1 MFVSMWAFFPFFFLH
16 ILSCGCYFG
25 GRQLPPETSIRMRPP
40 YAPFS
45 PHSSRVRTEQL
56 WWFHLHTNNQPG
68 LRQPPSVWLL
78 LSLTS
83 PAVQQEWRSH
93 ASVINCLEPREW
105 RRAGVTQLKIKKTMA
120 AWMLLRNLEFFQHLC
135 THPAL
140 LCVFCKCP
148 ALHSSLLKACAN
160 NLLCDIPSYGWGDSL
175 FGQHLC
181 FQDKACS
188 IRKAV

>member
-1 MFVSMWAFFPFFFLH
+1 MWYTTHEHIMFVSMWAIFFLPLH

-93 ASVINCLEPREW
+93 ASVINCLEPHEW
-105 RRAGVTQLKIKKTMA
+105 RRAGVTQLWKKTHAYMD
-120 AWMLLRNLEFFQHLC
+120 
-135 THPAL
+135 AL
-140 LCVFCKCP
+140 KKSGVLSILVYNHTF
-148 ALHSSLLKACAN
+148 L
-160 NLLCDIPSYGWGDSL
+160 NLLVSCITFVL
-175 FGQHLC
+175 
-181 FQDKACS
+181 S
-188 IRKAV
+188 IICYMIYHHMAG

>member
-1 MFVSMWAFFPFFFLH
+1 MFVSMWAFFPFFVLH

-93 ASVINCLEPREW
+93 ASVINCSEPREW
-105 RRAGVTQLKIKKTMA
+105 RRAGVTQLKIKKKWLHGCSWEIWSSFNTCVHILHCCVCFA
-120 AWMLLRNLEFFQHLC
+120 NVLRYIRLC
-135 THPAL
+135 
-140 LCVFCKCP
+140 
-148 ALHSSLLKACAN
+148 
-160 NLLCDIPSYGWGDSL
+160 
-175 FGQHLC
+175 
-181 FQDKACS
+181 
-188 IRKAV
+188 

>member
-1 MFVSMWAFFPFFFLH
+1 MITSCLYLCGPFILSF

-40 YAPFS
+40 YASFS

-105 RRAGVTQLKIKKTMA
+105 RRAGVTRLKKNKNHGCMVA
-120 AWMLLRNLEFFQHLC
+120 LEKSGLLSVQS
-135 THPAL
+135 
-140 LCVFCKCP
+140 CVAQCVLQK
-148 ALHSSLLKACAN
+148 S
-160 NLLCDIPSYGWGDSL
+160 
-175 FGQHLC
+175 
-181 FQDKACS
+181 CS
-188 IRKAV
+188 TFVLAEGMCQ

>member
-1 MFVSMWAFFPFFFLH
+1 MITSCLYLCGPFILSF

-40 YAPFS
+40 YASFS

-105 RRAGVTQLKIKKTMA
+105 RRAGVTRLKKNKNHGCSREIWTPFCTVLCCSVCFAKVLQYIRLSWRHVPIICYVIYHHMA
-120 AWMLLRNLEFFQHLC
+120 
-135 THPAL
+135 
-140 LCVFCKCP
+140 
-148 ALHSSLLKACAN
+148 
-160 NLLCDIPSYGWGDSL
+160 G
-175 FGQHLC
+175 
-181 FQDKACS
+181 
-188 IRKAV
+188 

>member
-1 MFVSMWAFFPFFFLH
+1 MFVSMWVIFFSFFH
-16 ILSCGCYFG
+16 ILLCACYFG

-40 YAPFS
+40 YTPFS

-105 RRAGVTQLKIKKTMA
+105 RRAGVTQLGGKKNKKKTWLHGCSWEIWSSFNSCVQSYISESVCVLHCISLCWRHVPIICYMIYHAMA
-120 AWMLLRNLEFFQHLC
+120 
-135 THPAL
+135 
-140 LCVFCKCP
+140 
-148 ALHSSLLKACAN
+148 
-160 NLLCDIPSYGWGDSL
+160 G
-175 FGQHLC
+175 
-181 FQDKACS
+181 
-188 IRKAV
+188 

>member
-1 MFVSMWAFFPFFFLH
+1 MFVSMWVIFFSFFH
-16 ILSCGCYFG
+16 ILLCACYFG

-40 YAPFS
+40 YTPFS

-105 RRAGVTQLKIKKTMA
+105 RRAGVTQLGGKKNKKKNMA
-120 AWMLLRNLEFFQHLC
+120 SWMLLRNLEFFQYLC
-135 THPAL
+135 TIVHFWVCL
-140 LCVFCKCP
+140 CP
-148 ALHSSLLKACAN
+148 ALH
-160 NLLCDIPSYGWGDSL
+160 
-175 FGQHLC
+175 
-181 FQDKACS
+181 
-188 IRKAV
+188 

>member
-1 MFVSMWAFFPFFFLH
+1 MFVSTWAFFSLSLH

-83 PAVQQEWRSH
+83 PAVQQEWKSH

-105 RRAGVTQLKIKKTMA
+105 RRAGITLLGEEKKHGCMDA
-120 AWMLLRNLEFFQHLC
+120 LEKSGVLLILVYNHAFL
-135 THPAL
+135 
-140 LCVFCKCP
+140 
-148 ALHSSLLKACAN
+148 
-160 NLLCDIPSYGWGDSL
+160 SL
-175 FGQHLC
+175 FVSCITFVFDEGMCQ
-181 FQDKACS
+181 
-188 IRKAV
+188 